1 MGNLVCKRNCILG
14 YETHLYLLKF
24 IKKKLSHM
32 QLILWLQ

>member
-1 MGNLVCKRNCILG
+1 MDNLLCKRNCILG

-24 IKKKLSHM
+24 IKKNLSLM